1 MAPIVLRLAEYL
13 GYDWEDE
20 DAFTDEETEKV
31 WSFYSKSEP

>member
-1 MAPIVLRLAEYL
+1 MK